1 MEKKPRLLTFTSSS
15 YNKNNICTKKQEN
28 INYNQE
34 KNTVDGNRPRNQ
46 KDVEI
51 AIIKNFNNFK
61 EMMDIMDK
69 EMRDVIREINTIE
82 ENEMEIVKLQN
93 NSTLSFK
100 SLDNFNRRK
109 DQAT

>member
-1 MEKKPRLLTFTSSS
+1 
-15 YNKNNICTKKQEN
+15 
-28 INYNQE
+28 
-34 KNTVDGNRPRNQ
+34 
-46 KDVEI
+46 
-51 AIIKNFNNFK
+51 
-61 EMMDIMDK
+61 MDK

>member
-1 MEKKPRLLTFTSSS
+1 
-15 YNKNNICTKKQEN
+15 
-28 INYNQE
+28 
-34 KNTVDGNRPRNQ
+34 
-46 KDVEI
+46 
-51 AIIKNFNNFK
+51 
-61 EMMDIMDK
+61 MDIMDK

-100 SLDNFNRRK
+100 SLDKFNRRK